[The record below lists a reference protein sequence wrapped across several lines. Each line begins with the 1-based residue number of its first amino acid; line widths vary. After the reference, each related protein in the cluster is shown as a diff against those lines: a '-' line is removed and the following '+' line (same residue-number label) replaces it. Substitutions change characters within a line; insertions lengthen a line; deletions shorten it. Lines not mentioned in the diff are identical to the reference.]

1 MLTTIAV
8 PASVANLGPGFDTLA
23 VAVQMYLRV
32 RIVEQK
38 QDGRGQLTVRRAD
51 PPVPEENGVEKAY
64 RSLAH
69 RAAAGPVLFGKYAG
83 QRWMVDSAPEGK
95 AGLPSLVVDIE
106 SEIPIGSG
114 LGSSAAATVAGLRLF
129 EQVVAPLGDDDLL
142 AAATAL
148 EGHPDNAA
156 AAIHGGMVAALQ
168 HEDGRVSVAT
178 LAWPASIRLLI
189 ATPARPLATK
199 EARKVVPVSYSRADA
214 IFNLQRVARLM
225 HAVATGDAGSLAE
238 ALKDRWHQPQRAA
251 LIPELGPA
259 LALEDPE
266 LLGVCLSG
274 AGPSIVAFARTGR
287 DRIAGKLEAI
297 YRASG
302 TPVTVR
308 DVCAEQPRAVTAAA
322 GARG

>member
-1 MLTTIAV
+1 MLTTITV

-23 VAVQMYLRV
+23 VAVQVYLRV
-32 RIVEQK
+32 RIIEQK
-38 QDGRGQLTVRRAD
+38 QDGLGTLTVRRAD
-51 PPVPEENGVEKAY
+51 PPVPAENGVEKAY
-64 RSLAH
+64 QSLAA
-69 RAAAGPVLFGKYAG
+69 RGP
-83 QRWMVDSAPEGK
+83 

-129 EQVVAPLGDDDLL
+129 EQVVAPLGDDELL

-156 AAIHGGMVAALQ
+156 AAIRGGMVAALQ
-168 HEDGRVSVAT
+168 HEDGRVSVAV
-178 LAWPASIRLLI
+178 LEWPADIRLLI
-189 ATPARPLATK
+189 ATPARPLPTK
-199 EARKVVPVSYSRADA
+199 EARKVVPASVSRADA

-251 LIPELGPA
+251 LIPELAPA
-259 LALEDPE
+259 LALEDPD

-274 AGPSIVAFARTGR
+274 AGPSVVAFARTNR

-297 YRASG
+297 YRASR

-308 DVCAEQPRAVTAAA
+308 DVCAEQPRTVTAAA

>member
-23 VAVQMYLRV
+23 VAVQVYLRV

-38 QDGRGQLTVRRAD
+38 QDGLGTLVVRRAD
-51 PPVPEENGVEKAY
+51 PPVPADNGVERAY
-64 RSLAH
+64 QSLAA
-69 RAAAGPVLFGKYAG
+69 RAP
-83 QRWMVDSAPEGK
+83 

-129 EQVVAPLGDDDLL
+129 EQVVAPLGDDELL

-156 AAIHGGMVAALQ
+156 AALHGGMVAALQ
-168 HEDGRVSVAT
+168 HEDGRVSVAV
-178 LAWPASIRLLI
+178 LEWPRDVRLLI

-199 EARKVVPVSYSRADA
+199 EARKVVPASYSRADA

-225 HAVATGDAGSLAE
+225 HAVATGDADSLGE

-251 LIPELGPA
+251 LVPELTPA
-259 LALEDPE
+259 LAIEDPD

-274 AGPSIVAFARTGR
+274 AGPSIVAFARTNR

-308 DVCAEQPRAVTAAA
+308 DVCAEHPRTVTAAA

>member
-1 MLTTIAV
+1 MLTIAV

-23 VAVQMYLRV
+23 VAVQVYLRV
-32 RIVEQK
+32 RLVSETP
-38 QDGRGQLTVRRAD
+38 DGQGRVTVRHAN
-51 PPVPEENGVEKAY
+51 PPVPAENGVERAY
-64 RSLAH
+64 RSLAA
-69 RAAAGPVLFGKYAG
+69 RAP
-83 QRWMVDSAPEGK
+83 
-95 AGLPSLVVDIE
+95 AGLPSIVIDIE

-114 LGSSAAATVAGLRLF
+114 MGSSAAATVAGLRLF
-129 EQVVAPLGDDDLL
+129 EHVVAPLPDDDLL

-156 AAIHGGMVAALQ
+156 AAIRGGMVAALE
-168 HEDGRVSVAT
+168 HEDGRVSVAA

-199 EARKVVPVSYSRADA
+199 EARKVVPQTYSRADA

-225 HAVATGDAGSLAE
+225 HAVATGDGGSLRE
-238 ALKDRWHQPQRAA
+238 ALKDRFHQPQRAA
-251 LIPELGPA
+251 LIPELAPA
-259 LALEDPE
+259 LAMDDPD

-274 AGPSIVAFARTGR
+274 AGPSIVAFAETGR
-287 DRIAGKLEAI
+287 DRIARKLEAI
-297 YRASG
+297 YKASG

-308 DVCAEQPRAVTAAA
+308 DVCAEPLAVETVVA

>member
-1 MLTTIAV
+1 MLRTIAV

-23 VAVQMYLRV
+23 VAVQVYLRV
-32 RIVEQK
+32 RIIEQK
-38 QDGRGQLTVRRAD
+38 QDGLGTLTVRRAD
-51 PPVPEENGVEKAY
+51 PPVPAENGVETAY
-64 RSLAH
+64 QSLAA
-69 RAAAGPVLFGKYAG
+69 RAP
-83 QRWMVDSAPEGK
+83 

-106 SEIPIGSG
+106 SEIPIGAG

-129 EQVVAPLGDDDLL
+129 EQVVAPLGDDELL

-168 HEDGRVSVAT
+168 HEDGRVSVAV
-178 LAWPASIRLLI
+178 LEWPADIRLLI
-189 ATPARPLATK
+189 ATPARPLPTK
-199 EARKVVPVSYSRADA
+199 DARKVVPASFSRADA

-225 HAVATGDAGSLAE
+225 HAVATADAGSLDE

-251 LIPELGPA
+251 LIPELAPA
-259 LALEDPE
+259 LALEDPD

-274 AGPSIVAFARTGR
+274 AGPSIVAFARTNR

-308 DVCAEQPRAVTAAA
+308 DVCAEQPRTVTAAA

>member
-1 MLTTIAV
+1 MLTIAV

-23 VAVQMYLRV
+23 VAVQVYLRV
-32 RIVEQK
+32 RLVSQTP
-38 QDGRGQLTVRRAD
+38 DGQGRVTVRQAH
-51 PPVPEENGVEKAY
+51 PPVPAENGVERAY
-64 RSLAH
+64 RSLAA
-69 RAAAGPVLFGKYAG
+69 RVP
-83 QRWMVDSAPEGK
+83 
-95 AGLPSLVVDIE
+95 AGLPSVVIDVE
-106 SEIPIGSG
+106 SDIPIGSG
-114 LGSSAAATVAGLRLF
+114 MGSSAAATVAGLRLF
-129 EQVVAPLGDDDLL
+129 EQVVGPLSDDDRL

-156 AAIHGGMVAALQ
+156 AAIRGGMVAALE
-168 HEDGRVSVAT
+168 HEDGRVSVAA
-178 LAWPASIRLLI
+178 LEWPAAIHLLI

-199 EARKVVPVSYSRADA
+199 EARKVVPQSYSRADA
-214 IFNLQRVARLM
+214 IFNVQRVARLM
-225 HAVATGDAGSLAE
+225 HAVATGDGASLRE
-238 ALKDRWHQPQRAA
+238 ALKDKFHQPQRAA

-259 LALEDPE
+259 LALDDPD

-274 AGPSIVAFARTGR
+274 AGPSIVAFAVNGR

-308 DVCAEQPRAVTAAA
+308 DVCAEPLAVETAVA

>member
-1 MLTTIAV
+1 MLRTIAV

-23 VAVQMYLRV
+23 VAVQVYLRV

-38 QDGRGQLTVRRAD
+38 QDGLGTLTVRRAD
-51 PPVPEENGVEKAY
+51 PPVPAENGVETAY
-64 RSLAH
+64 QSLAA
-69 RAAAGPVLFGKYAG
+69 RAP
-83 QRWMVDSAPEGK
+83 

-106 SEIPIGSG
+106 SEIPIGAG

-129 EQVVAPLGDDDLL
+129 EQVVAPLGDDELL

-168 HEDGRVSVAT
+168 HEDGRVSVAV
-178 LAWPASIRLLI
+178 LEWPADIRLLI
-189 ATPARPLATK
+189 ATPARPLPTK
-199 EARKVVPVSYSRADA
+199 DARKVVPASFSRADA
-214 IFNLQRVARLM
+214 IFNLQRVARLL
-225 HAVATGDAGSLAE
+225 HAVATADAGSLDE
-238 ALKDRWHQPQRAA
+238 ALKDRGHQPQRAA
-251 LIPELGPA
+251 LIPELAPA
-259 LALEDPE
+259 LALEDPD

-274 AGPSIVAFARTGR
+274 AGPSIVAFARTNR

-308 DVCAEQPRAVTAAA
+308 DVCAEQPRTVTAAA